1 METTMSFPSRKSA
14 KLASTATFVLSAG
27 GLFAGVLLAGCAQQ
41 SQPVVT
47 SYNPPGAALA
57 QLPPG
62 NVTWYHVMFA
72 NGSTQIDAS
81 GQQAINS
88 AAASMQGNSALVAT
102 VIGKTDSAG
111 SAAANMRLS
120 QQRASAVRTALLQTG
135 MVPAQQIE
143 TRWTGERQQ
152 GAQTTS
158 DVADPSNRA
167 VDIGVH

>member
-1 METTMSFPSRKSA
+1 MSFLSSKSA
-14 KLASTATFVLSAG
+14 RLASVAAF
-27 GLFAGVLLAGCAQQ
+27 VLLAGCAQQ
-41 SQPVVT
+41 SQPAAR
-47 SYNPPGAALA
+47 YNPPGTALA
-57 QLPPG
+57 ELPAG

-72 NGSTQIDAS
+72 NGSYQIDAN

-88 AAASMQGNSALVAT
+88 AADSMQSNGALTAT

-111 SAAANMRLS
+111 GDAANMRLS
-120 QQRASAVRTALLQTG
+120 QQRANAVRTALLQTG
-135 MVPAQQIE
+135 KVSAQQIE

-152 GAQTTS
+152 GAQTAS